1 MMNIFK
7 NTGKNIE
14 NFTEINNKNNQ
25 IEILEI

>member
-14 NFTEINNKNNQ
+14 NFTEINKNNQ